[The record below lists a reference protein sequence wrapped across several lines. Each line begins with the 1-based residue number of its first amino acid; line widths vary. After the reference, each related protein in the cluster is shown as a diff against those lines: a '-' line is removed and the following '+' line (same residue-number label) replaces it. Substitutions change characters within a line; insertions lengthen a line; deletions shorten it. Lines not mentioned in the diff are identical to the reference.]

1 MGELKIGGVA
11 IDGVQV
17 RKVRSGMQPQAT
29 AAAARDGQDN
39 VFFRQDG
46 DVFVAS
52 RRSMDP
58 AKVRPGA
65 LLEHHGKPAVIESVD
80 DQVDTAGQGAR
91 FWKWGAGA
99 GTAFG
104 VVMVLDAWTQPI
116 RNGVGWAVGLLGAGV
131 AAPVVAAGAV
141 GVSAA
146 AGAGSVR
153 GTGALA
159 LIPGPAR
166 PAPDPPCRAGR

>member
-11 IDGVQV
+11 ADGVQI
-17 RKVRSGMQPQAT
+17 RNVRSGVQPQAT

-39 VFFRQDG
+39 VFFHQDG

-52 RRSMDP
+52 RRGMDL
-58 AKVRPGA
+58 ARVCPGA
-65 LLEHHGKPAVIESVD
+65 LLEHHGKPAVIDRLD
-80 DQVDTAGQGAR
+80 DQVDTAGQCAR

-104 VVMVLDAWTQPI
+104 VAMVLDAWKQPI

-146 AGAGSVR
+146 AVSAAAGAAFGGLRRVDVR
-153 GTGALA
+153 ALD
-159 LIPGPAR
+159 PFVE
-166 PAPDPPCRAGR
+166 PAP